1 MVKKLS
7 LIVFITLLAPSIL
20 TVPALATKEYNEAP
34 VLKELVRQGKLPP
47 IEERLPNNP
56 LVLKPLEKIGKYGG
70 TLHDSV

>member
-1 MVKKLS
+1 MKKPS
-7 LIVFITLLAPSIL
+7 LMVFITLLAPSIL
-20 TVPALATKEYNEAP
+20 TVSTLATMEYNEAP
-34 VLKELVRQGKLPP
+34 TLKELVTQGKLPS